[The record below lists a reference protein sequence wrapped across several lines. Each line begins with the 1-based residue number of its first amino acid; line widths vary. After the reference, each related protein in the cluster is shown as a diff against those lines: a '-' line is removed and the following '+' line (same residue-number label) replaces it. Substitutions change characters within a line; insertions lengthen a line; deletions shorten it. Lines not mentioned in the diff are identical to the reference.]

1 MRVLLVNKFHYLK
14 GGSETYYFELAKL
27 LKEKGHE
34 VAFFSMQ
41 NENNIKTD
49 CKEYFVD
56 SIDLNSGSKLQALEV
71 IYSKKNRKKFLE
83 AIEDFK
89 PDVIHVNNF
98 QRQLSSSI
106 ILAAAKKNIPVV
118 FTAHD
123 YQAICPAITM
133 LDSNNNICED
143 CMRGKYTNCVR
154 KSCVKNSKLKSILGA
169 IEGYFYSFKKI
180 YTKKINCIITP
191 SNFLKEKLVQ
201 DGIPEEKIQA
211 IHNFSD
217 VEKFNVDVSDEGY
230 ALFFGRLAKEKGV
243 LNLIEAFSKL
253 ENGTLYIAGEGPE
266 KENIKN
272 LIQEKGLEDR
282 IKLLGRLNSEE
293 VKECV
298 RKSKFVVVPSIW
310 YENCPYSIIEA
321 SLIGKPVI
329 GARIGG
335 IPELIIDNETGFTY
349 EHDNIDKLAEKMRLL
364 FEDSDLAKKMGEKAK
379 NNALEQYTKDAYYDK
394 IIKIYEKITTK
405 TKGI

>member
-71 IYSKKNRKKFLE
+71 IYSKKNKEKMLE

-89 PDVIHVNNF
+89 PDIIHVNNF

-106 ILAAAKKNIPVV
+106 IDAAVKKNVPVV

-123 YQAICPAITM
+123 EQAICPAITM

-143 CMRGKYTNCVR
+143 CMKGKYINCVR
-154 KSCVKNSKLKSILGA
+154 KSCVKNSKLKSVLGA
-169 IEGYFYSFKKI
+169 MEGYYYRFKKI
-180 YTKKINCIITP
+180 YTKKIAYIITP

-201 DGIPEEKIQA
+201 DGIPEEKIET
-211 IHNFSD
+211 IHNFID
-217 VEKFNVDVSDEGY
+217 IEKFKVEVLDEGY

-243 LNLIEAFSKL
+243 LNLIEAVSKP
-253 ENGTLYIAGEGPE
+253 ENGTLYIAGDGPE
-266 KENIKN
+266 KQKIEEFIK
-272 LIQEKGLEDR
+272 EKQLEDR
-282 IKLLGRLNSEE
+282 IKLLGKLDSES
-293 VKECV
+293 VKEYV

-321 SLIGKPVI
+321 SSIGKPVI
-329 GARIGG
+329 GAHIGG
-335 IPELIIDNETGFTY
+335 IPELVINNETGFTY
-349 EHDNIDKLAEKMRLL
+349 EYDNISELANKMKIL
-364 FEDSDLAKKMGEKAK
+364 FEDSNMCEQMGKKAK
-379 NNALEQYTKDAYYDK
+379 EYALEHYTKEAYYDK
-394 IIKIYEKITTK
+394 IIKIYEKVVAIHN
-405 TKGI
+405 